1 MLYEETFT
9 LSVTPRFRL
18 DLTAWALRRRRKN
31 RVDWWDGKRYSRVFV
46 IDNKVSQVVVEQK
59 TETELVVIVKSKS
72 HIKSILP
79 TIVNQLQRMLGTVRK
94 LEEFYQLAKKD
105 RYLKPL
111 AEMLKGVKPPRFPTI
126 FESLIN
132 SIACQQVT
140 LDLGILLLNRLAEN
154 FGMKFEGTEGIQYAF
169 PRPEDL
175 YKISEEDIKKLG
187 FSYQKARAIIALSQ
201 AIIQKKLSLTDM
213 EDVSNEEIVNRL
225 LTIRG
230 IGRWSAEYALLRGF
244 GRLDTFP
251 GDDVGAQNNLKRIFH
266 LDTKPTYEE
275 IKKLTSKWQPYAGL
289 VYFHLLLEKLQGKG
303 LI

>member
-9 LSVTPRFRL
+9 LSVTPPFRL
-18 DLTAWALRRRRKN
+18 DLTAWALRRRLKN
-31 RVDWWDGKRYSRVFV
+31 HVDWWDGKKYSRVFV
-46 IDNKVSQVVVEQK
+46 IDNKIFQVVVEQK
-59 TETELVVIVKSKS
+59 TETELLVIVKSKS

-79 TIVNQLQRMLGTVRK
+79 TIVNQLQKMLGTDRK
-94 LEEFYQLAKKD
+94 LEEFYQLATKD
-105 RYLKPL
+105 KYLKPL
-111 AEMLKGVKPPRFPTI
+111 TEILRGVKPPRFPTI
-126 FESLIN
+126 FEALVN

-154 FGMKFEGTEGIQYAF
+154 FGMKFEDTEGTHYAF

-187 FSYQKARAIIALSQ
+187 FSYQKARAILALSQ
-201 AIIQKKLSLTDM
+201 AIMQKKLSLTDM
-213 EDVSNEEIVNRL
+213 EDVSNEEIVDRL

-230 IGRWSAEYALLRGF
+230 IGRWSAEYVLLRGL

-266 LDTKPTYEE
+266 LDCKPSYEE